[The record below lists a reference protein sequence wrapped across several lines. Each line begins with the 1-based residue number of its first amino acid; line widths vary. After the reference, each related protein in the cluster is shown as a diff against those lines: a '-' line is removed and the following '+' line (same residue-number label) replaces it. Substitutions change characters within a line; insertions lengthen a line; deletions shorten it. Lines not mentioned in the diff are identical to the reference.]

1 MTKIFYSRRFA
12 VISAEFTEK
21 VVRALEGVLNAQ
33 QEGLSQVYQRIIR
46 LEQLVTGVVSSKM
59 DISVIFKLAAIGIII
74 TIICQILK
82 KSDRDD
88 MAMVVS
94 LIGLIIGL
102 SVVIS
107 MISDFFT
114 QIKQIFDIF

>member
-1 MTKIFYSRRFA
+1 
-12 VISAEFTEK
+12 
-21 VVRALEGVLNAQ
+21 
-33 QEGLSQVYQRIIR
+33 
-46 LEQLVTGVVSSKM
+46 M
-59 DISVIFKLAAIGIII
+59 DISVIFKLAAIGIIV

-88 MAMVVS
+88 MAMVVG

-114 QIKQIFDIF
+114 QIKQLFDIF